1 MYCALTLPAYLMK
14 LKKAGLFLLI
24 ALSAWGCKFYKR
36 DLILKLNKE
45 NPEVTPAEISAA
57 IEIYKIR
64 PGDQVELKV
73 YTNKGEL
80 LIDPNSELSRALGSG
95 AGSGAGNVASG
106 ASAGGS
112 GSGTTSTS
120 QFGRYQV
127 GADGTIILP
136 MVGRV
141 KLDGYTQRQA
151 DSVLSGKFGAFYE
164 DPYTVLRV
172 ANRRVIVF
180 GASSAGGAGAASGA
194 NGKVIPLLNDNMT
207 LLEII
212 ADAGGIGAFSDMKHI
227 RLIRGDLSNPSVYL
241 IDLTTIAGMKSSI
254 MKMQPNDIIYI
265 EPSRKVPVEVLRDIT
280 PSLTLVTTLSTL
292 LVLILTRF

>member
-24 ALSAWGCKFYKR
+24 ALSAWGCKYYKR

-95 AGSGAGNVASG
+95 ASGGSAAGNAAAAGSSSSGA
-106 ASAGGS
+106 
-112 GSGTTSTS
+112 TSTS

-164 DPYTVLRV
+164 EPYTVLRV

-180 GASSAGGAGAASGA
+180 GASAGGSGAATGA
-194 NGKVIPLLNDNMT
+194 AGKVIPLLNDNMT

-265 EPSRKVPVEVLRDIT
+265 EPGRKVPVEVLRDIA
-280 PSLTLVTTLSTL
+280 PSLTLITTLSTL
-292 LVLILTRF
+292 LVLIFTRL